1 MPNYVKNILTITATK
16 EQLDN
21 LLNEVKSEDSC
32 FDFNKIIPMPKSL
45 DIESGSRT
53 QLSYDYHSYKRNKEL
68 LPVLES
74 YFKKYQQEIKDNDFE
89 KFLEYLLKE
98 KIVDE
103 KYAKTVYENKEK
115 YGHTDWYSWSIA
127 NWGTKWNAIE
137 PTIQDNIIEFDTA
150 WSSPLPII
158 EKLAAKFPQVKITHK
173 WADEDI
179 GSNVGMMVYEYGEV
193 SEEDDIIEH
202 TSDAYMIYQ
211 ECWGDSEC
219 IAVDENGRYYRKSC
233 SQCDYCK

>member
-1 MPNYVKNILTITATK
+1 MPNYVKNIVTITATK

-74 YFKKYQQEIKDNDFE
+74 YFKKYQEEIKDNDFE

-115 YGHTDWYSWSIA
+115 YGHMDWYSWSLS

-137 PTIQDNIIEFDTA
+137 PIIQDNIIEFNTA

-158 EKLAAKFPQVKITHK
+158 QKLATMFPKLNITHM

-179 GSNVGMMVYEYGEV
+179 GNNTGIIEYEMGEV
-193 SEEDDIIEH
+193 LFEEDVQNY
-202 TSDAYMIYQ
+202 SSQAYEIYKK
-211 ECWGDSEC
+211 CWDDCDC
-219 IAVDENGRYYRKSC
+219 IAQDENGNYYRKNC
-233 SQCDYCK
+233 EECNMC